1 MLYLPR
7 LPSTST
13 LSLSITCTSSAL
25 RSPAASALPSRA
37 GQEDEERATSG
48 SEQPSTG
55 RPTSTPAAPTA
66 SPWPGGRWAATLVT
80 CAPIHTRQAPI
91 AEGAPVMCVGAAGTL
106 LLGWVQVIGR
116 PVLVC
121 HAGAEDVGSLPVDV
135 CTGRPP
141 VLRTVGAQSS
151 RQGCRKRSR
160 RAPRPTWLILLALL
174 ALFKHSQKGRG
185 ISWVLERMAAQAP
198 CRP

>member
-1 MLYLPR
+1 MIEGHEGRPHGHTVR
-7 LPSTST
+7 APAIPPCPEQVTRRAGAHRSVDAGRA
-13 LSLSITCTSSAL
+13 LSLL
-25 RSPAASALPSRA
+25 A
-37 GQEDEERATSG
+37 GEA
-48 SEQPSTG
+48 
-55 RPTSTPAAPTA
+55 
-66 SPWPGGRWAATLVT
+66 
-80 CAPIHTRQAPI
+80 
-91 AEGAPVMCVGAAGTL
+91 
-106 LLGWVQVIGR
+106 
-116 PVLVC
+116 VLMM
-121 HAGAEDVGSLPVDV
+121 A
-135 CTGRPP
+135 GRPP